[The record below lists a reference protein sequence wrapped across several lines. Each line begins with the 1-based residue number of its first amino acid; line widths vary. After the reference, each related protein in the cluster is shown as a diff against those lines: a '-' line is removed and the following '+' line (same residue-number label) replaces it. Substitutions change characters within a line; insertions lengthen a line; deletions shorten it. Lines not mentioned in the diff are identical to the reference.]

1 MPHHTH
7 TLLRILPVIAVLAAS
22 LACLSPDAAAA
33 AGAEVR
39 VGHPTIVVAS
49 RADLA
54 GARVL
59 GRGSVTPG
67 MRYVAVRG
75 LSSGDRVAVG
85 IDGRRVGTVRRAPWS
100 VRVPLRVGHHL
111 ARVAITTDTG
121 TSTMSVRFR
130 VRRLYPLHTRITATT
145 FWVGEQFQQTADGS
159 QACSAYDSRW
169 QYSYFRL
176 ATGVSDSQGCAGA
189 PTGGCDAL
197 LRTEHGPCDDVNA
210 VASLRTPA
218 NDYRPAGGAAAVYEN
233 PFYLDL
239 PYDDYNPSDAT
250 DTTGFARRCRDVPW
264 AGDPGYAGHCT
275 DADFSYLKNRWVRVS
290 AHGRTCYGQV
300 EDAGPAD
307 DGHGNGN
314 YADAAYVFGHTDIRP
329 FNRSYGAA
337 GMDVSPALG
346 ACLGGTF
353 NEGLVVSW
361 RFVDLADVP
370 LAPFRRLVTTS
381 APN

>member
-1 MPHHTH
+1 MDRRNP
-7 TLLRILPVIAVLAAS
+7 LIMLAAL
-22 LACLSPDAAAA
+22 LAALALGPAS
-33 AGAEVR
+33 AGAAPSVVVGSR
-39 VGHPTIVVAS
+39 V
-49 RADLA
+49 DLS

-59 GRGSVTPG
+59 GRGSIPPG
-67 MRYVAVRG
+67 VHFIGARG
-75 LSSGDRVAVG
+75 LSAGARVVIA
-85 IDGRRVGTVRRAPWS
+85 IDGRRVGAVRRAPWA
-100 VRVPLRVGHHL
+100 VRVSLRVGGHL
-111 ARVAITTDTG
+111 ARVTIITDAG
-121 TSTMSVRFR
+121 ASTRSVRFR
-130 VRRLYPLHTRITATT
+130 VQRVYPLHTRINATT

-159 QACSAYDSRW
+159 QVCSAYDSRW

-197 LRTEHGPCDDVNA
+197 LRSAGGACDDANA
-210 VASLRTPA
+210 VASLRTPV
-218 NDYRPAGGAAAVYEN
+218 NDYQPAAGVAPVYEN

-239 PYDDYNPSDAT
+239 PYDDYNVSDAT

-264 AGDPGYAGHCT
+264 ARDPGFAGRCT
-275 DADFSYLKNRWVRVS
+275 DTSFSYLKNRWVRVS

-314 YADAAYVFGHTDIRP
+314 YADAAYVFGHADARP
-329 FNRSYGAA
+329 YNRAYDAA

-353 NEGLVVSW
+353 NENLEVSW

-370 LAPFRRLVTTS
+370 LAPFRRRVTTT